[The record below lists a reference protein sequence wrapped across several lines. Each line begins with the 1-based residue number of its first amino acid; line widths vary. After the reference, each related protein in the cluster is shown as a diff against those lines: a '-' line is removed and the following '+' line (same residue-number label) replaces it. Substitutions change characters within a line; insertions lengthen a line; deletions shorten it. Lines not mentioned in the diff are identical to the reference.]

1 MLLDAVVL
9 ARLAVFQR
17 QDQLA
22 VCEFDLIHK
31 VVGFP
36 EGGEIDG
43 RDRSLWHELERKDVD
58 RIWAKDD
65 IVIITTVGA
74 GMRGMPGVAA
84 RVCGAL
90 ADHGIN
96 IEVIA
101 QGSSEYSISLV
112 VESADAV
119 KAVQVLHN
127 LVAEVVRQ

>member
-1 MLLDAVVL
+1 MWFGI
-9 ARLAVFQR
+9 RT
-17 QDQLA
+17 
-22 VCEFDLIHK
+22 
-31 VVGFP
+31 
-36 EGGEIDG
+36 EGVAATFEAI
-43 RDRSLWHELERKDVD
+43 RAEVRNERERKDVD
-58 RIWAKDD
+58 RIWAEDD
-65 IVIITTVGA
+65 IVIITVVGA

-112 VESADAV
+112 VSSDDAV

-127 LVAEVVRQ
+127 LVAEVVRQWPPRST